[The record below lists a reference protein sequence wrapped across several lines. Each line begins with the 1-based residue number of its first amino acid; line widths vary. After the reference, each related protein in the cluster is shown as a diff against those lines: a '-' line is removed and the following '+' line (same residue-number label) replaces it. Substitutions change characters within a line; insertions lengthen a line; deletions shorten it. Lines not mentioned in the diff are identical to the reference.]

1 MKLLRF
7 ASFLESNLITESLL
21 HFSEDFKDLL
31 GRVYSPIG
39 RYLIEIERV
48 EDKPFVTNYID
59 LSDDKEHLL
68 AVLDKKAQSK
78 MTRDGFTET
87 DMFSQDKMG
96 NLRQKIRAGKIIRQ
110 ILSTVGGNFTENEIN
125 DFVDQ
130 FRQAWD
136 EKYLFKEEEQEEDKF
151 ANLRV
156 VKGEEIKKWYL
167 IDNYSQVDGTLGR
180 SCMRYPKCQYYLGIY
195 TENPDVC
202 SMLILLDETGQKIR
216 GRALV
221 WELHSPKVTYM
232 DRQYT
237 INNDE
242 DVTIM
247 RMYAK
252 SKGWYYRSENTTGI
266 TTDMISPNGELVD
279 EGDLEVYLSKYEFD
293 YYPYVDTLQYF
304 DYNKGKLTTQRD
316 RNYYELD
323 NTDGTGGPGCNFCG
337 GEEIVDCPE
346 CGGGGTETCSYCDG
360 DGQIECRH
368 CDGEGDVECDTCS
381 GEGELECSTCDGE
394 GNLECD
400 ECSGEGQVEC
410 SSCDGSGQDEE
421 GDECSDCGGKG
432 KVDCDECDAKG
443 NLDCDDCNAKGK
455 IECEDC
461 GGAGKFECAYCDG
474 DGERECGDCSG
485 LGEWD
490 CHFCGGDGRTDC
502 PECQ

>member
-7 ASFLESNLITESLL
+7 GSFLESNLITESLL

-31 GRVYSPIG
+31 SRVYSPIG

-48 EDKPFVTNYID
+48 DDKPFVTNYID

-136 EKYLFKEEEQEEDKF
+136 EKYKFSEVEEEVDKF

-167 IDNYSQVDGTLGR
+167 VDNYAEVDGTLGK
-180 SCMRYPKCQYYLGIY
+180 SCMRYSKCQYYLGIY

-252 SKGWYYRSENTTGI
+252 SKGWYYRASNTTGS
-266 TTDMISPNGELVD
+266 TTEMVSPTGELVD
-279 EGDLEVYLSKYEFD
+279 EDELEVYLSKYEFD

-304 DYNKGKLTTQRD
+304 DYGDGLLTTRYSS
-316 RNYYELD
+316 RYFELD
-323 NTDGTGGPGCNFCG
+323 STDGGGPNSGCDFCG

-346 CGGGGTETCSYCDG
+346 CGGSGTETCSSCHGYG
-360 DGQIECRH
+360 DIECRH
-368 CDGEGDVECDTCS
+368 CDGEGDIECDTCG
-381 GEGELECSTCDGE
+381 GEGEFECSSCDGE
-394 GNLECD
+394 EK
-400 ECSGEGQVEC
+400 VEC
-410 SSCDGSGQDEE
+410 SSCDGSGEDEE
-421 GDECSDCGGKG
+421 GDECSDCDGNG
-432 KVDCDECDAKG
+432 KV
-443 NLDCDDCNAKGK
+443 DCDDCNAKGK

-461 GGAGKFECAYCDG
+461 GGRGKFECSYCDG
-474 DGERECGDCSG
+474 DGKNECGDCGGSG
-485 LGEWD
+485 EYD
-490 CHFCGGDGRTDC
+490 CHFCGGNGRTDC